1 MLKINHKL
9 QEVISKAGLNQES
22 AEHVCFAI
30 FSRGEDGLNWCH
42 EQGLINQEN
51 EHKYRIALTEV
62 DGEGNI
68 RLRYPLVIMETYSDF
83 IDYYIQ
89 IGKQLPSTKGKLDNT
104 KESRMAFE
112 SLVRQIENFDQN
124 KLVEATVD
132 YYKSEEFSKKLSN
145 FLVENALL
153 AYETYEKKNIYADLR

>member
-1 MLKINHKL
+1 MLKINEKL
-9 QEVISKAGLNQES
+9 REVIKKAGLNQES

-42 EQGLINQEN
+42 EQGLINSEN

-68 RLRYPLVIMETYSDF
+68 RLRHQLVVKEIHSDF
-83 IDYYIQ
+83 IEYYIQ
-89 IGKQLPSTKGKLDNT
+89 IGKQLPNTKGKLDNT

-112 SLVRQIENFDQN
+112 ALVRQIENFDQN
-124 KLVEATVD
+124 RLIEATID

-145 FLVENALL
+145 FLTENALL
-153 AYETYEKKNIYADLR
+153 AYETYEKKNLYADLR